1 MSMDQQLAAH
11 FGNGITKQASAEEL
25 QKQATVEL
33 FHKMASNAKVDLD
46 TLSVAEIE
54 NLWTGTIGKLAAEGK
69 LDEAIKKHAEFPPAK
84 KDGDEDDKKK
94 KDDEEKKAAAEAEV
108 LQKRAMAEKTAEAEM
123 FGRTMAHAYVAE
135 LREIA
140 KEAAQK
146 TAGEMP
152 EAFKKHLEGK
162 KGGDDKPEEKK
173 DKEKD
178 EEKKAAIAKIA
189 SAMPNLDE
197 LAHGHA
203 IDLAKQAGLNV
214 EEAGQKVAAVR
225 ILGLAKPEN
234 TKIASAQN
242 TDHAI
247 HIRALELLETAG
259 YTVNWNKA

>member
-69 LDEAIKKHAEFPPAK
+69 LDEAIKKHAEFPA
-84 KDGDEDDKKK
+84 GQEGRRRGRQ
-94 KDDEEKKAAAEAEV
+94 EEE
-108 LQKRAMAEKTAEAEM
+108 
-123 FGRTMAHAYVAE
+123 GR
-135 LREIA
+135 R
-140 KEAAQK
+140 
-146 TAGEMP
+146 GEEGRRRGGSSP
-152 EAFKKHLEGK
+152 EARDGGEDGRGRDVRSHDGPRLRRRAPRDRQGSGPEDRRRDARGVQEAPRGQEGRRRQARREEGQGEGRGEEGPPSRRSHRRCRTSTSSRTAMRSISPSRRPQR
-162 KGGDDKPEEKK
+162 GGGGPE
-173 DKEKD
+173 
-178 EEKKAAIAKIA
+178 
-189 SAMPNLDE
+189 
-197 LAHGHA
+197 
-203 IDLAKQAGLNV
+203 
-214 EEAGQKVAAVR
+214 VAAVR